1 MSSSISAGGPDENAG
16 ANAQADKTTRSSWI
30 RLSALVAGLTAV
42 VGVMLLAFALPAI
55 HGGPHDMRLG
65 LAGPSPA
72 VDAVAGNLTPD
83 EWDVVRFDT
92 PEDLIAGIEN
102 REAAGGLVFAAD
114 GVDVYTA
121 TAGGAPGAA
130 AVTALGTSIA
140 QRQQVPVR
148 THELVA
154 FPADDPRGA
163 GLTAAALPMV
173 FGGLIPAIALTQ
185 LFPGRNRLLL
195 RFVGVVAFAV
205 IAGAALT
212 AILQFGTGSL
222 AGNYWLTAEG
232 LALGMG
238 ALALTV
244 LGLEALLGPVG
255 IGLGAFL
262 MMFVGNPL
270 SALGTGSNWLP
281 DGWST
286 FGQLLPPGATG
297 SLLRANA
304 FFGGIGSGFPSVVLA
319 CWVAFG
325 LVLALIA
332 ARREPRGA
340 TTAVDPE

>member
-1 MSSSISAGGPDENAG
+1 MSSSTSAGGPDENPG
-16 ANAQADKTTRSSWI
+16 VNASTDKVTLGSWV
-30 RLSALVAGLTAV
+30 RLIAVLVGLTAV
-42 VGVMLLAFALPAI
+42 VGGMLLAFALPSI
-55 HGGPHDMRLG
+55 HGGPHEMKLG
-65 LAGPSPA
+65 LAGPQPA
-72 VDAVAGNLTPD
+72 VDAVAGNLAPD
-83 EWDVVRFDT
+83 EWTVVRFDS
-92 PEDLIAGIEN
+92 PDKLVAGIQK
-102 REAAGGLVFAAD
+102 REATGGIAFAAD

-121 TAGGAPGAA
+121 AAAGAPGAA
-130 AVTALGTSIA
+130 AITAVGTVVA
-140 QRQQVPVR
+140 QQQQLPVR
-148 THELVA
+148 THEVVP
-154 FPADDPRGA
+154 FPVDDPRGA

-195 RFVGVVAFAV
+195 RLVGVVVFALF
-205 IAGAALT
+205 AGAALT

-244 LGLEALLGPVG
+244 LGLEAVLGPVG
-255 IGLGAFL
+255 VAVGAFV
-262 MMFVGNPL
+262 MIFIGNPL

-286 FGQLLPPGATG
+286 FGQLMPPGATG

-304 FFGGIGSGFPSVVLA
+304 FFGGIGSGFPSVVLG

-325 LVLALIA
+325 LVLAGIA
-332 ARREPRGA
+332 ALRDPITD
-340 TTAVDPE
+340 TTAADHE